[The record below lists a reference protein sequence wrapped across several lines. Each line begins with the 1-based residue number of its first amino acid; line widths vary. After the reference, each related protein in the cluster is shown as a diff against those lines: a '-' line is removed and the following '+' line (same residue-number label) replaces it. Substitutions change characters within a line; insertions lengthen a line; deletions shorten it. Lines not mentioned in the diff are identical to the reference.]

1 MHKNEFLDSQVQ
13 ITPVVYP
20 STTVVAVSSGPGP
33 PQVKQTSTTLMCKKL
48 PSEQIAINHQS
59 TAKTV
64 INFIHLIFVFL
75 KSNVLTF
82 YHRKKLRK
90 HTKNILLMIY
100 NLLFF

>member
-1 MHKNEFLDSQVQ
+1 MHKNEFLGSQVQ

-20 STTVVAVSSGPGP
+20 TTTVVAVSGGPGP

-64 INFIHLIFVFL
+64 INFIYLIFVFL
-75 KSNVLTF
+75 KSNVLNSTTEKN
-82 YHRKKLRK
+82 Y
-90 HTKNILLMIY
+90 KNIQKIFY
-100 NLLFF
+100 Q

>member
-1 MHKNEFLDSQVQ
+1 MHKNAFLDSQVQ

-48 PSEQIAINHQS
+48 PSEQIAVNHQS

-64 INFIHLIFVFL
+64 INFIHSIFL
-75 KSNVLTF
+75 KSNVLF
-82 YHRKKLRK
+82 YHMWYSITEKNYENIRK
-90 HTKNILLMIY
+90 IFY
-100 NLLFF
+100 